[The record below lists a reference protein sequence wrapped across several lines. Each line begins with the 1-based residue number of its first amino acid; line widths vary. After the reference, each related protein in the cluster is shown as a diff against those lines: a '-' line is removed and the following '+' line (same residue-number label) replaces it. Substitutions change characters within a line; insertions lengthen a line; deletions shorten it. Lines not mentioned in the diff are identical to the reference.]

1 MFISEAKSRVTNYHT
16 SDWRQEILQEKCMIS
31 ANSFLP
37 KPCIRHHKMPTST
50 MQYQYIVQTLK
61 NKKWN
66 RDYQS
71 NIQESTELF
80 HSRKVWTE
88 ASDAIYYW
96 NIAAN
101 SYTKPC
107 ISIRDACLL
116 SSFNSRLG
124 HKEDVTDYQIN
135 QQESISLCQNN
146 GTDPRTN
153 ISPFLG
159 QILKYR
165 CLVHQMGT
173 EITALN
179 NRNPS

>member
-1 MFISEAKSRVTNYHT
+1 MHEKLYSKQEKGSKRFFPINFNHMLISEAKSRVTNYHT

-80 HSRKVWTE
+80 HSRKV
-88 ASDAIYYW
+88 
-96 NIAAN
+96 
-101 SYTKPC
+101 
-107 ISIRDACLL
+107 
-116 SSFNSRLG
+116 
-124 HKEDVTDYQIN
+124 
-135 QQESISLCQNN
+135 
-146 GTDPRTN
+146 
-153 ISPFLG
+153 
-159 QILKYR
+159 
-165 CLVHQMGT
+165 
-173 EITALN
+173 
-179 NRNPS
+179 